1 MIILDIDNME
11 KSYKVI
17 CYSKWRFAM
26 LLLISL
32 LTMLPVTVFFLRFG
46 AVGQIVIGFLAVV
59 LTIFPFFVLP
69 RYISKAILL
78 ISSDTEGFQFDWV
91 KPYWGSKPKLI
102 QRVRLD
108 ELKSYKYESSYNFS
122 TLKLSLKSGSK
133 IQLHSWYNDSD
144 DDFDKFM
151 THFKRTIESYNK
163 KKSTTAV
170 IEKEKLIMENRTFLI
185 AIGLLIGVIFIA
197 TILLVI
203 FKGVSN
209 WKGIIYLLIVL
220 GPLIWVVIQIV
231 KGLQKDKKINSTDE
245 Q

>member
-1 MIILDIDNME
+1 MDRTFNT
-11 KSYKVI
+11 I
-17 CYSKWRFAM
+17 CYSNWSVSTLFLLYVVSIVPVALFFLHFGITGQIIIGIYLVIGTVLAFFILPRYVSKAT
-26 LLLISL
+26 LLIS
-32 LTMLPVTVFFLRFG
+32 T
-46 AVGQIVIGFLAVV
+46 
-59 LTIFPFFVLP
+59 
-69 RYISKAILL
+69 
-78 ISSDTEGFQFDWV
+78 DTEGFQLDWV
-91 KPYWGSKPKLI
+91 KPYWGSKPKQT

-122 TLKLSLKSGSK
+122 TLKLRLKSGSR
-133 IQLHSWYNDSD
+133 IQLHRWYNDSN

-170 IEKEKLIMENRTFLI
+170 IEKEKSIMENRTFLV

-209 WKGIIYLLIVL
+209 MKGIIPILIVL
-220 GPLIWVVIQIV
+220 GPLIWVIIRIV
-231 KGLQKDKKINSTDE
+231 KGLQKAKIE
-245 Q
+245 

>member
-1 MIILDIDNME
+1 MAVCNYISIFCYFFWIYCIFLNRLGLIGQIIAGVYII
-11 KSYKVI
+11 SAT
-17 CYSKWRFAM
+17 F
-26 LLLISL
+26 ISL
-32 LTMLPVTVFFLRFG
+32 FTLPKYT
-46 AVGQIVIGFLAVV
+46 A
-59 LTIFPFFVLP
+59 
-69 RYISKAILL
+69 KALLL

-91 KPYWGSKPKLI
+91 KPYWGSKPKLT

-122 TLKLSLKSGSK
+122 TLKLRLKSGSR
-133 IQLHSWYNDSD
+133 IQLHRWYNDSN
-144 DDFDKFM
+144 DDFDKFL

-170 IEKEKLIMENRTFLI
+170 IEKEKSIMENRTFLV

-209 WKGIIYLLIVL
+209 MKGIIPILIVL
-220 GPLIWVVIQIV
+220 GPLIWVIIRIV
-231 KGLQKDKKINSTDE
+231 KGLQKAKIE
-245 Q
+245 

>member
-1 MIILDIDNME
+1 ME
-11 KSYKVI
+11 KKYRVI
-17 CYSKWRFAM
+17 HYSKIRFACILIPTSLSGFPLAM
-26 LLLISL
+26 LLI
-32 LTMLPVTVFFLRFG
+32 PYG
-46 AVGQIVIGFLAVV
+46 IAGQIILGALAIAIVFSSFF
-59 LTIFPFFVLP
+59 IFPK
-69 RYISKAILL
+69 YIAKGILL

-91 KPYWGSKPKLI
+91 KPYWGSKPKLT

-122 TLKLSLKSGSK
+122 TLRLRLKSGSR
-133 IQLHSWYNDSD
+133 IQLHRWYNDSN

-170 IEKEKLIMENRTFLI
+170 IEREKSIMENRTFLI
-185 AIGLLIGVIFIA
+185 TIGLLLGVIFIA

-209 WKGIIYLLIVL
+209 MKGIIPILTVL
-220 GPLIWVVIQIV
+220 GPLIWVIIQIV
-231 KGLQKDKKINSTDE
+231 NGLQKSRIE
-245 Q
+245 

>member
-1 MIILDIDNME
+1 ME
-11 KSYKVI
+11 KKYRVI
-17 CYSKWRFAM
+17 HYSKIRFACILIPTSLSGFPLAM
-26 LLLISL
+26 LLI
-32 LTMLPVTVFFLRFG
+32 PYG
-46 AVGQIVIGFLAVV
+46 IAGQIILGALAIAIVFSSFF
-59 LTIFPFFVLP
+59 IFPK
-69 RYISKAILL
+69 YIAKGILL

-91 KPYWGSKPKLI
+91 KPYWGSKPKLT

-122 TLKLSLKSGSK
+122 TLRLRLKSGSR
-133 IQLHSWYNDSD
+133 IQLHRWYNDSN

-151 THFKRTIESYNK
+151 THFKRSIKSYNK

-170 IEKEKLIMENRTFLI
+170 IEREKSIMENRTFLV

-209 WKGIIYLLIVL
+209 MKGIIPILTVL
-220 GPLIWVVIQIV
+220 GPLIWVIVQIV
-231 KGLQKDKKINSTDE
+231 NGLQKSRIE
-245 Q
+245 

>member
-1 MIILDIDNME
+1 ME
-11 KSYKVI
+11 KKYRVI
-17 CYSKWRFAM
+17 HYSKIRFACVLIPSWLSGFPLAM
-26 LLLISL
+26 LLI
-32 LTMLPVTVFFLRFG
+32 PHG
-46 AVGQIVIGFLAVV
+46 IAGQIVLGILAIV
-59 LTIFPFFVLP
+59 LVFSSFFIFPK
-69 RYISKAILL
+69 YIAKAILL
-78 ISSDTEGFQFDWV
+78 ISTDMEGFQLDWV
-91 KPYWGSKPKLI
+91 KPYWGSKPKLT

-122 TLKLSLKSGSK
+122 TLKLRLKSGSR
-133 IQLHSWYNDSD
+133 IQLHRWYNDSN

-170 IEKEKLIMENRTFLI
+170 IEKEKSIMENRTFLV

-209 WKGIIYLLIVL
+209 IKGIIPILIVL
-220 GPLIWVVIQIV
+220 GPLIWVIIRII
-231 KGLQKDKKINSTDE
+231 KGLQKAKIE
-245 Q
+245 

>member
-1 MIILDIDNME
+1 ME
-11 KSYKVI
+11 RKFNII
-17 CYSKWRFAM
+17 CYSKWRFTILFFLYVVSIIPVA
-26 LLLISL
+26 LFFLHFGITGQIIIGIYLIIGTVLAFFILPKFVSKATLLIS
-32 LTMLPVTVFFLRFG
+32 T
-46 AVGQIVIGFLAVV
+46 
-59 LTIFPFFVLP
+59 
-69 RYISKAILL
+69 
-78 ISSDTEGFQFDWV
+78 DTEGFQFDWV
-91 KPYWGSKPKLI
+91 KPYWGSKPKLT

-122 TLKLSLKSGSK
+122 KLKLRLKSGSR
-133 IQLHSWYNDSD
+133 IQLHRWYNDSN

-170 IEKEKLIMENRTFLI
+170 IEKEKSIMENRTFLV

-209 WKGIIYLLIVL
+209 MKGIIPILIVL
-220 GPLIWVVIQIV
+220 GPLIWVIIRIV
-231 KGLQKDKKINSTDE
+231 KGLQKTKIE
-245 Q
+245 

>member
-1 MIILDIDNME
+1 ME
-11 KSYKVI
+11 KKYRVI
-17 CYSKWRFAM
+17 HYSKIRFACILIPSWLAGFPLAM
-26 LLLISL
+26 LLI
-32 LTMLPVTVFFLRFG
+32 PHG
-46 AVGQIVIGFLAVV
+46 IAGQIVLGVLAVTIV
-59 LTIFPFFVLP
+59 FSSLFIFPKYVA
-69 RYISKAILL
+69 KAILL

-91 KPYWGSKPKLI
+91 KPYWGSKPKLT

-122 TLKLSLKSGSK
+122 TLRLRLKSGSS
-133 IQLHSWYNDSD
+133 IQLHRWYNDSN

-170 IEKEKLIMENRTFLI
+170 IEKEKSIMENRTFLI
-185 AIGLLIGVIFIA
+185 TIGLLIGVIFIA

-209 WKGIIYLLIVL
+209 MKGIIPILIFL
-220 GPLIWVVIQIV
+220 GPLIWVIIQIV
-231 KGLQKDKKINSTDE
+231 NGLQKSRIE
-245 Q
+245 

>member
-1 MIILDIDNME
+1 MEKKFAIIL
-11 KSYKVI
+11 
-17 CYSKWRFAM
+17 YSKWRFATM
-26 LLLISL
+26 FLLSIISVVPITLIFYPLGLIGQIIIGIYLIIGAL
-32 LTMLPVTVFFLRFG
+32 LTFFILPKYIAKRIL
-46 AVGQIVIGFLAVV
+46 QITL
-59 LTIFPFFVLP
+59 
-69 RYISKAILL
+69 
-78 ISSDTEGFQFDWV
+78 DTEGFQFDCV
-91 KPYWGSKPKLI
+91 KPYWGNKPKPT

-122 TLKLSLKSGSK
+122 TLKLRLKSGSI
-133 IQLHSWYNDSD
+133 IQLHRWYNDSN

-170 IEKEKLIMENRTFLI
+170 IEKEKSIMENRTFLV

-209 WKGIIYLLIVL
+209 MKGIIPILIVL
-220 GPLIWVVIQIV
+220 GPLIWVIIRIV
-231 KGLQKDKKINSTDE
+231 KGLQKAKIE
-245 Q
+245 

>member
-1 MIILDIDNME
+1 ME

-26 LLLISL
+26 LLLISF

-46 AVGQIVIGFLAVV
+46 AVGQIVIGFWAVV
-59 LTIFPFFVLP
+59 LSIFPFFVLP

-91 KPYWGSKPKLI
+91 KPYLGSKPKLT

-122 TLKLSLKSGSK
+122 TLKLRLKTGSR
-133 IQLHSWYNDSD
+133 IQLHRWYNDSN

-170 IEKEKLIMENRTFLI
+170 IEKSKSIMENRTFLI
-185 AIGLLIGVIFIA
+185 ALGLLIGVIIIA
-197 TILLVI
+197 AILLLI

-209 WKGIIYLLIVL
+209 MKGIIPILIVF
-220 GPLIWVVIQIV
+220 GPLIWVIIRIV
-231 KGLQKDKKINSTDE
+231 KGLQSTNNE
-245 Q
+245 